1 MIRFAAA
8 HKKSKDEKAC
18 SFLLHLANRVDTLS
32 FTGLWILTALC
43 FATIAMLSFALH
55 SSGLHVAPLYMV
67 PVALVSWRL
76 GLRAGITIAL
86 TAAATSLAVCLA
98 CGGPAKALALSNL
111 ALQLLILP
119 VLAAIVA
126 SFRCS
131 FDREHFLARRD
142 GTTGAYNRVAFEQMA
157 EQMIIN
163 ASSKRG
169 RLLLIY
175 FDLDGFKIINDRYG
189 HEAGDRVLESLGAAA
204 GSELPPGACFGRMGG
219 DEFSAM
225 MPLASHEDASHV
237 TERLHRQLS
246 SALSKTIHG
255 ATCSMGAVVIPP
267 ELSLPLKEIM
277 RRAERVMY
285 AVKRSS
291 KNRVQLAALC
301 GGFEQEELPLFAGT
315 RAAEDRHRSSETG
328 AHRHF
333 ADAVSL
339 N

>member
-1 MIRFAAA
+1 MRLHIQ
-8 HKKSKDEKAC
+8 KSKDERAC
-18 SFLLHLANRVDTLS
+18 SFLLYLANRVDTLS
-32 FTGLWILTALC
+32 LMGLGILTTVC
-43 FATIAMLSFALH
+43 FAAIAVFSFALH

-76 GLRAGITIAL
+76 GLRAGITVAL
-86 TAAATSLAVCLA
+86 TAAATSLAICLA

-111 ALQLLILP
+111 ALQLVTLP

-142 GTTGAYNRVAFEQMA
+142 GTTGAYNRVAFEQIA
-157 EQMIIN
+157 EQMISK
-163 ASSKRG
+163 ASSKRV

-219 DEFSAM
+219 DEFSVL
-225 MPLASHEDASHV
+225 MPLDPHDETSHV
-237 TERLHRQLS
+237 TEHLHRKLS
-246 SALSKTIHG
+246 SALSETIHG
-255 ATCSMGAVVIPP
+255 ATCSMGAVIIPP
-267 ELSLPLKEIM
+267 GLNLPLKDIM
-277 RRAERVMY
+277 RRADRVMY

-291 KNRVQLAALC
+291 KNGVQLAALSN
-301 GGFEQEELPLFAGT
+301 GVEQDELPLFAGT
-315 RAAEDRHRSSETG
+315 RAGADRHRSSETG
-328 AHRHF
+328 TRRHS
-333 ADAVSL
+333 ADAVTL